1 MLGGGGGDGAGSR
14 AADVGRA
21 GGRREGERR
30 PHRSRRSVARGS
42 SWLRSG
48 GGRRLPRA
56 TRVTR
61 TRCPSRRQCCVSS
74 GALGLRYHLA
84 AAAPR
89 RATAVPA
96 SPRRGGV
103 LVSWRWA
110 AVPVSEPPPQPYR
123 TSVRRVT
130 PCPRAVF
137 VLPQFVAGGSA
148 WEPRSQRQVAEE
160 RPWGVGGGLGTARWA
175 QEGTARGALQRC
187 GSCLW
192 RALRVLQLQLRL
204 GASGC
209 EAVLIL
215 PPSPQR
221 KRLNH
226 PRNGRAGRS
235 PGSETTPGLAQLPT
249 LLSVTRLSAAPPQH
263 PKHPR
268 ALLRSPHPTSR
279 PQSLPIDRGREAGEP
294 KLWGEVGTGR
304 PRH

>member
-84 AAAPR
+84 AAASR

-137 VLPQFVAGGSA
+137 VLPQFWPVAALGSPEASARLPRRDPGGSGEV
-148 WEPRSQRQVAEE
+148 WGQRGGRKRGRREGLC
-160 RPWGVGGGLGTARWA
+160 RDVGA
-175 QEGTARGALQRC
+175 
-187 GSCLW
+187 
-192 RALRVLQLQLRL
+192 
-204 GASGC
+204 ASGEHC
-209 EAVLIL
+209 GFC
-215 PPSPQR
+215 S
-221 KRLNH
+221 
-226 PRNGRAGRS
+226 S
-235 PGSETTPGLAQLPT
+235 S
-249 LLSVTRLSAAPPQH
+249 
-263 PKHPR
+263 
-268 ALLRSPHPTSR
+268 
-279 PQSLPIDRGREAGEP
+279 
-294 KLWGEVGTGR
+294 
-304 PRH
+304 